1 MPGIRNT
8 WCQTQAAGI
17 TVPQI
22 TSPSAFPR
30 LQGGPAGLGTLLGG
44 RVRRF
49 GHGFA
54 QAFPHVALFF
64 AEAFDGFRPDTLA
77 GVLLKPSHDLLSLSG
92 VSVQG
97 LCNLLRFLGGQTPG
111 TSRAGVVVQADKAGM
126 GPPINPG

>member
-1 MPGIRNT
+1 MTVGAPRWSQWVARHTEYMVPNT
-8 WCQTQAAGI
+8 SRWHHSPTDH
-17 TVPQI
+17 
-22 TSPSAFPR
+22 SPSAFPR
-30 LQGGPAGLGTLLGG
+30 LQGGPAGFGTLLGG

-97 LCNLLRFLGGQTPG
+97 LCNLLRFLGGQTPDRK
-111 TSRAGVVVQADKAGM
+111 SVV
-126 GPPINPG
+126 